1 MFKSTDMDPARKAG
15 KKKALEDLRSMA
27 MGEMKGG
34 LEDAV
39 KSKGMKK
46 VTVGSDSQEGLEHG
60 LKKAQDLVAN
70 PEKLADPANEDSID
84 DINPSK
90 EATTLKEAHDETP
103 EHQAED
109 EVQDTKDENEPEN
122 LHEHGFKHTP
132 PGASDEHMGSDE
144 DEINEHASKM
154 DAHELDALIATL
166 QKHRSEK
173 A

>member
-1 MFKSTDMDPARKAG
+1 
-15 KKKALEDLRSMA
+15 
-27 MGEMKGG
+27 
-34 LEDAV
+34 
-39 KSKGMKK
+39 MKK

-109 EVQDTKDENEPEN
+109 EVQDTKDETN
-122 LHEHGFKHTP
+122 LRISMNMASNTP
-132 PGASDEHMGSDE
+132 LQVRLTSIWVATKTRSMNMLQDGCSRTRRSYC
-144 DEINEHASKM
+144 HASE
-154 DAHELDALIATL
+154 A
-166 QKHRSEK
+166 QVEK